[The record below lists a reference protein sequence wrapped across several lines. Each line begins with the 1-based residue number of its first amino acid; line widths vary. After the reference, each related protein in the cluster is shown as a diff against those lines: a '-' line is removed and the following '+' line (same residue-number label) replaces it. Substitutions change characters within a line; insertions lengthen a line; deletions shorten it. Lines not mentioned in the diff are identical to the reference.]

1 MFESLSQKLQN
12 ITSKMRGKAR
22 VSESDIKEMMREIR
36 MALLEAD
43 VNYSVVKE
51 FVADM
56 TEQCK
61 GAAVQ
66 DSFTPGQQIVKIVRD
81 ALTEL
86 LGGEEGEDKLKVSD
100 TGFNIIILYGL
111 QGAGKTTTAAKLA
124 KLLKENGKKP
134 MVVSVD
140 VHRPAAAQQLKVLSD
155 AVGVDCYIDPEEK
168 DAVKIAKDGEG
179 RARYMLCNYLI
190 IDTAGRTVA
199 DEELMEEL
207 RDIAAAVNP
216 TEKLLVVDAMI
227 GQEAVNVAQ
236 LFEQNIGM
244 DGFIMTKL
252 DGDARGGAALS
263 IRKLTNKPIKYIC
276 TGEKVDAIERFYPQR
291 MADRILGMG
300 DVVSLIEKAQQNI
313 DEEEARKTM
322 ERMMS
327 SSYTLDDLYS
337 QFEQMKK
344 MGSLKDLVGMV
355 PGAAG
360 KVSDED
366 LDDKIVDRQMAII
379 TSMTKKER
387 RAPQILN
394 ASRRKRIAAG
404 AGVQVSDVNKLIA
417 QYEQTAKIMKQF
429 SNGKGGFKMPK
440 GFAKKAAKMGLKGN
454 MGGMGGL
461 GNMGGMGNMGGLGS
475 MGGMSGMGSGMPQGL
490 GSLSA
495 PKEDYD
501 DTPFTPAGRRDRKK
515 KRKGRR

>member
-1 MFESLSQKLQN
+1 
-12 ITSKMRGKAR
+12 MRGKAR
-22 VSESDIKEMMREIR
+22 VSDSDIKEMMREIR

-43 VNYSVVKE
+43 VNYGVVKE

-56 TEQCK
+56 TEKCK
-61 GAAVQ
+61 GADVME
-66 DSFTPGQQIVKIVRD
+66 SFTPGQQIVKVVRD
-81 ALTEL
+81 SLTEL
-86 LGGEEGEDKLKVSD
+86 LGGEDGEDKLKVSS
-100 TGFNIIILYGL
+100 TGFNTIILYGL

-155 AVGVDCYIDPEEK
+155 SVGVDCYIDPEEK
-168 DAVKIAKDGEG
+168 DAVKIARDGEG
-179 RARYMLCNYLI
+179 KARYMLCNYLI

-207 RDIAAAVNP
+207 RDIADAVNP

-313 DEEEARKTM
+313 DEEEARKAM

-327 SSYTLDDLYS
+327 SSFTLDDLYS

-360 KVSDED
+360 KVNEDD

-404 AGVQVSDVNKLIA
+404 AGVQVSDVNKLIS
-417 QYEQTAKIMKQF
+417 QYEQTAKLMKQF

-440 GFAKKAAKMGLKGN
+440 GFARQAAKMGLKGN

-461 GNMGGMGNMGGLGS
+461 GNMGGM
-475 MGGMSGMGSGMPQGL
+475 SGMGQGFPQGL

-501 DTPFTPAGRRDRKK
+501 YSAGAPTGRRDRKK

>member
-56 TEQCK
+56 SEKCK
-61 GAAVQ
+61 GVDIQ
-66 DSFTPGQQIVKIVRD
+66 GSFTPGQQIVKIVRD
-81 ALTEL
+81 SLTEL
-86 LGGEEGEDKLKVSD
+86 LGGEEGEDRLNADSS
-100 TGFNIIILYGL
+100 GFNIIILYGL

-155 AVGVDCYIDPEEK
+155 SVGVDCYIDPEEK

-179 RARYMLCNYLI
+179 KARYMLCNYLI

-263 IRKLTNKPIKYIC
+263 IRKLTSKPIKYIC
-276 TGEKVDAIERFYPQR
+276 TGEKVDAIEKFYPQR

-300 DVVSLIEKAQQNI
+300 DVVSLIEKAQQSI

-322 ERMMS
+322 ERMMGS
-327 SSYTLDDLYS
+327 HYNLDDLYA
-337 QFEQMKK
+337 QYAQMKK
-344 MGSLKDLVGMV
+344 MG
-355 PGAAG
+355 
-360 KVSDED
+360 
-366 LDDKIVDRQMAII
+366 
-379 TSMTKKER
+379 
-387 RAPQILN
+387 
-394 ASRRKRIAAG
+394 
-404 AGVQVSDVNKLIA
+404 
-417 QYEQTAKIMKQF
+417 
-429 SNGKGGFKMPK
+429 
-440 GFAKKAAKMGLKGN
+440 
-454 MGGMGGL
+454 
-461 GNMGGMGNMGGLGS
+461 
-475 MGGMSGMGSGMPQGL
+475 
-490 GSLSA
+490 
-495 PKEDYD
+495 
-501 DTPFTPAGRRDRKK
+501 
-515 KRKGRR
+515 